1 MNMEP
6 SPMRNELRVI
16 DVIRRP
22 FEQDHL
28 MIILT
33 INVPS
38 HVVKDFHIGKIAK
51 QSSLTSYSIRTWI
64 ENEIP
69 RVGD

>member
-38 HVVKDFHIGKIAK
+38 HVKI
-51 QSSLTSYSIRTWI
+51 SISEKSR
-64 ENEIP
+64 NNP
-69 RVGD
+69 H